1 MGKWLRRILLTFL
14 IITPLVFFAGWY
26 QSVPVHIGD
35 GTDNFDGQRFL
46 NQIETPHKSGPFIW
60 WQITRKRKPWPKET
74 ISVARDN
81 YNTHSKSNLLVTYVN
96 HATTIIQTP
105 AITIITDP
113 IWSDRAGPFK
123 YLGPKRIHKAGISFD
138 SLPKI
143 DAVLISH
150 NHYDHLDIATLKK
163 LKNKH
168 NPTFI
173 VGLGNKATLVR
184 AGIDKVV
191 ELDWWETTT
200 LKGVPI
206 HFVPATHFSSRGFY
220 DMDRTLWGGFVFPSE
235 KGYVYFAGDTGWG
248 PHFEAIA
255 EKFKPMA
262 LSILP
267 IGAYEPQWFMRP
279 FHINPEQAV
288 DAHILLE
295 SKQSIGVH
303 WGTFRLSD
311 EMRFEPIWDL
321 RMALMDEYVSSSSF
335 QALPPGASLEL

>member
-1 MGKWLRRILLTFL
+1 METKQLLSEPASIKW
-14 IITPLVFFAGWY
+14 
-26 QSVPVHIGD
+26 
-35 GTDNFDGQRFL
+35 
-46 NQIETPHKSGPFIW
+46 
-60 WQITRKRKPWPKET
+60 
-74 ISVARDN
+74 
-81 YNTHSKSNLLVTYVN
+81 SNLIGGKQRL
-96 HATTIIQTP
+96 
-105 AITIITDP
+105 
-113 IWSDRAGPFK
+113 S
-123 YLGPKRIHKAGISFD
+123 KACLFTSY
-138 SLPKI
+138 PPP
-143 DAVLISH
+143 ISH
-150 NHYDHLDIATLKK
+150 LEVFTIWTER
-163 LKNKH
+163 
-168 NPTFI
+168 F
-173 VGLGNKATLVR
+173 G
-184 AGIDKVV
+184 VV
-191 ELDWWETTT
+191 S
-200 LKGVPI
+200 
-206 HFVPATHFSSRGFY
+206 FS
-220 DMDRTLWGGFVFPSE
+220 PSE